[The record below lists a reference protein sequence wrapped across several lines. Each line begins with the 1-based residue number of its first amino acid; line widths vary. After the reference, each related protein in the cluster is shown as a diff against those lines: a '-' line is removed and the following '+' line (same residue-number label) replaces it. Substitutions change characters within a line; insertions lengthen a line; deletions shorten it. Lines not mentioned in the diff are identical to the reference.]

1 MKFPYFTAE
10 GTEDGERDY
19 PSFMN
24 FEKNKGVD
32 ALRQVILAIRSN
44 KRQGSAS
51 TKTRAEVRGSGKK
64 IQRQKGLG
72 IGRAGDKKAVQRR
85 GGGVVFGPKPR
96 SYNKKVNRK
105 TKRLAL
111 ARALFDGSTEGKLSL
126 IEAWTVSEAKT
137 KHFTQVINK
146 VIPDSRRSLIVDDA
160 FEDNFGYAARNVS
173 RITLARAQDLSPL
186 DLVLA
191 DKVIFSVSG
200 LEVLLAKVGKED
212 APSE

>member
-1 MKFPYFTAE
+1 MKFPYYTAE

-19 PSFMN
+19 PAFMD

-44 KRQGSAS
+44 NRQGNAS
-51 TKTRAEVRGSGKK
+51 TKTRGEVRGSGKK

-72 IGRAGDKKAVQRR
+72 AGRVGDKNAVQRR

-126 IEAWTVSEAKT
+126 IENWKVPEAKT
-137 KHFTQVINK
+137 KHFTKIIDK
-146 VIPDSRRSLIVDDA
+146 VIPDTKRSLIVDDA
-160 FEDNFGYAARNVS
+160 FEENFGFAARNVS
-173 RITLARAQDLSPL
+173 RITLTRAQDLNPL

-191 DKVIFSVSG
+191 DKIIFSVSG
-200 LEVLLAKVGKED
+200 LEVLLAKLGKGE
-212 APSE
+212 AS

>member
-1 MKFPYFTAE
+1 MKFPYFTSE

-19 PSFMN
+19 PAFMN
-24 FEKNKGVD
+24 FDKNKGVD

-44 KRQGSAS
+44 QRQGNAS
-51 TKTRAEVRGSGKK
+51 TKTRSEVRGSGKK

-72 IGRAGDKKAVQRR
+72 AGRAGDKKAVQRR

-111 ARALFDGSTEGKLSL
+111 ARALFDGATEGKLSL
-126 IEAWTVSEAKT
+126 IEAWKVSEAKT
-137 KHFTQVINK
+137 KYFTQVINK
-146 VIPDSRRSLIVDDA
+146 VTPDSRRSLIVDDA
-160 FEDNFGYAARNVS
+160 FDDNFGYAARNVS
-173 RITLARAQDLSPL
+173 RITLTRAQDLSPL
-186 DLVLA
+186 DLVSA

-200 LEVLLAKVGKED
+200 LEVLLAKVGKEET
-212 APSE
+212 SK

>member
-24 FEKNKGVD
+24 FEKNKGID

-212 APSE
+212 ASS

>member
-19 PSFMN
+19 PSFIN

-64 IQRQKGLG
+64 IHRQKGLG
-72 IGRAGDKKAVQRR
+72 AGRVGDKNAVQRR

-111 ARALFDGSTEGKLSL
+111 ARALFDGATEGKLAL
-126 IEAWTVSEAKT
+126 IEAWKVSEPKT
-137 KHFTQVINK
+137 KQFTQVINK

-212 APSE
+212 AS

>member
-10 GTEDGERDY
+10 GKEDGERDY
-19 PSFMN
+19 PSFII
-24 FEKNKGVD
+24 FEKNKGLD

-44 KRQGSAS
+44 TRQGSAS

-64 IQRQKGLG
+64 IHRQKGLG
-72 IGRAGDKKAVQRR
+72 AGRVGDKKAVQRR

-111 ARALFDGSTEGKLSL
+111 ARALFDGAAEGKLSL
-126 IEAWTVSEAKT
+126 IEAWKVSEAKT
-137 KHFTQVINK
+137 KHFLQVIDN

-191 DKVIFSVSG
+191 DKVVFSVSG
-200 LEVLLAKVGKED
+200 LEVLLAKVGKEGV
-212 APSE
+212 S

>member
-19 PSFMN
+19 PSFIN

-44 KRQGSAS
+44 KRQGNAS

-64 IQRQKGLG
+64 IHRQKGLG
-72 IGRAGDKKAVQRR
+72 AGRVGDKNAVQRR

-111 ARALFDGSTEGKLSL
+111 ARALFDGAAEGKLSL
-126 IEAWTVSEAKT
+126 IEAWKVSEAKT
-137 KHFTQVINK
+137 KQFTQVINK

-160 FEDNFGYAARNVS
+160 FEDNIGYAARNVS

-191 DKVIFSVSG
+191 DKVIFSISG

-212 APSE
+212 AS

>member
-19 PSFMN
+19 PSFMS

-64 IQRQKGLG
+64 IHRQKGLG
-72 IGRAGDKKAVQRR
+72 AGRVGDKNTVQRR

-111 ARALFDGSTEGKLSL
+111 ARALFDGATEGKLSL
-126 IEAWTVSEAKT
+126 IEAWKVSEAKT

-200 LEVLLAKVGKED
+200 LDVLLAKVGKED
-212 APSE
+212 AS

>member
-1 MKFPYFTAE
+1 MKFPYFTVE
-10 GTEDGERDY
+10 GAEDGERDY

-64 IQRQKGLG
+64 IHRQKGLG
-72 IGRAGDKKAVQRR
+72 AGRVGDKNAVQRR

-111 ARALFDGSTEGKLSL
+111 ARALFDGATEGKLSL

-173 RITLARAQDLSPL
+173 RVTLARAQDLSPL

-191 DKVIFSVSG
+191 DKVIFSISG

-212 APSE
+212 AS

>member
-19 PSFMN
+19 PSFIN

-64 IQRQKGLG
+64 IHRQKGLG
-72 IGRAGDKKAVQRR
+72 AGRVGDKNAVQRR

-111 ARALFDGSTEGKLSL
+111 ARALFDGATEGKLAL
-126 IEAWTVSEAKT
+126 IEAWKVSEPKT
-137 KHFTQVINK
+137 KQFTQVINK

-191 DKVIFSVSG
+191 DKVIFSISG

-212 APSE
+212 AS

>member
-19 PSFMN
+19 PSFIN
-24 FEKNKGVD
+24 FETNKGVD

-64 IQRQKGLG
+64 IHRQKGLG
-72 IGRAGDKKAVQRR
+72 AGRVGDKNAVQRR

-111 ARALFDGSTEGKLSL
+111 ARALFDGATEGKLSL
-126 IEAWTVSEAKT
+126 IESWKVSEKKT
-137 KHFTQVINK
+137 KQFTQVINK

-160 FEDNFGYAARNVS
+160 FEDNIGYAARNVS
-173 RITLARAQDLSPL
+173 RITLSRAQDLSPL

-212 APSE
+212 AS

>member
-64 IQRQKGLG
+64 IHRQKGLG
-72 IGRAGDKKAVQRR
+72 AGRVGDKNAVQRR

-111 ARALFDGSTEGKLSL
+111 ARALFDGATEDKLSL
-126 IEAWTVSEAKT
+126 IEAWKVSEAKT

-212 APSE
+212 AS

>member
-1 MKFPYFTAE
+1 MKCPYFTAE
-10 GTEDGERDY
+10 GKEDGERDY
-19 PSFMN
+19 PSFII
-24 FEKNKGVD
+24 FEKNKGLD

-44 KRQGSAS
+44 TRQGSAS

-64 IQRQKGLG
+64 IHRQKGLG
-72 IGRAGDKKAVQRR
+72 AGRVGDKKAVQRR

-111 ARALFDGSTEGKLSL
+111 ARALFDGAAEGKLSV
-126 IEAWTVSEAKT
+126 IEAWKVSEAKT
-137 KHFTQVINK
+137 KHFSQVIDK

-191 DKVIFSVSG
+191 DKVVLSVSG
-200 LEVLLAKVGKED
+200 LEVLLAKVGKEGV
-212 APSE
+212 S

>member
-19 PSFMN
+19 PSFIN
-24 FEKNKGVD
+24 FEKNKGID

-72 IGRAGDKKAVQRR
+72 IGRAGDKNAVQRR

>member
-10 GTEDGERDY
+10 GNEDGERDY
-19 PSFMN
+19 PSFII
-24 FEKNKGVD
+24 FEKNKGLD

-44 KRQGSAS
+44 TRQGSAS

-64 IQRQKGLG
+64 IHRQKGLG
-72 IGRAGDKKAVQRR
+72 AGRVGDKKAVQRR

-111 ARALFDGSTEGKLSL
+111 ARALFDGAAEGKLSL
-126 IEAWTVSEAKT
+126 IEAWKVSEAKT
-137 KHFTQVINK
+137 KHFSQVIDK

-191 DKVIFSVSG
+191 DKVVFSVSG
-200 LEVLLAKVGKED
+200 LEVLLAKVGKEGV
-212 APSE
+212 S

>member
-19 PSFMN
+19 PSFIN

-64 IQRQKGLG
+64 IHRQKGLG
-72 IGRAGDKKAVQRR
+72 AGRVGDKNAVQRR

-111 ARALFDGSTEGKLSL
+111 ARALFDGAAEGKLSL
-126 IEAWTVSEAKT
+126 IEAWKVSEAKT
-137 KHFTQVINK
+137 KQFTQVINK

-191 DKVIFSVSG
+191 DKVIFSISG

-212 APSE
+212 AS

>member
-19 PSFMN
+19 PSFIN
-24 FEKNKGVD
+24 FEKNKGGD
-32 ALRQVILAIRSN
+32 ALRQAILAIRSN
-44 KRQGSAS
+44 QRHGNAS

-64 IQRQKGLG
+64 IHRQKGLG
-72 IGRAGDKKAVQRR
+72 AGRVGDKNAVQRR

-111 ARALFDGSTEGKLSL
+111 ARALFDGATEGKLSL
-126 IEAWTVSEAKT
+126 IEAWKVSEAKT
-137 KHFTQVINK
+137 KQFNQVINK

-212 APSE
+212 AS

>member
-1 MKFPYFTAE
+1 MKFPYFTSD
-10 GTEDGERDY
+10 GTDDGERDY

-32 ALRQVILAIRSN
+32 ALRQAILAIRSN
-44 KRQGSAS
+44 KRQGNAS
-51 TKTRAEVRGSGKK
+51 TKTRGEVRGSGKK

-72 IGRAGDKKAVQRR
+72 AGRVGDKKAVQRR

-96 SYNKKVNRK
+96 SYNQKVNRK

-126 IEAWTVSEAKT
+126 IEEWKVSEAKT
-137 KHFTQVINK
+137 KHFTDVIDK
-146 VIPDSRRSLIVDDA
+146 VIPESRRSLIVDDA
-160 FEDNFGYAARNVS
+160 FEDNFGFAARNVS
-173 RITLARAQDLSPL
+173 RITLSRAQDLSPL

-191 DKVIFSVSG
+191 DKVIFSISG
-200 LEVLLAKVGKED
+200 LEVLLAKVGKDD
-212 APSE
+212 ASK

>member
-19 PSFMN
+19 PSFIN
-24 FEKNKGVD
+24 FETNKGVD

-64 IQRQKGLG
+64 IHRQKGLG
-72 IGRAGDKKAVQRR
+72 AGRVGDKNAVQRR

-111 ARALFDGSTEGKLSL
+111 ARALFDGATEGKLSL
-126 IEAWTVSEAKT
+126 IEAWKVSEAKT
-137 KHFTQVINK
+137 KQFTQVINK

-160 FEDNFGYAARNVS
+160 FEDNIVYAARNVS

-191 DKVIFSVSG
+191 DKVVFSVSG
-200 LEVLLAKVGKED
+200 LEVLLAKVGKEGV
-212 APSE
+212 S

>member
-1 MKFPYFTAE
+1 MKFPYFTVE

-64 IQRQKGLG
+64 IHRQKGLG
-72 IGRAGDKKAVQRR
+72 AGRVGDKNAVQRR

-111 ARALFDGSTEGKLSL
+111 ARALFDGATEGKLSL
-126 IEAWTVSEAKT
+126 IEGWKVSEAKT
-137 KHFTQVINK
+137 KHFTQIINK

-212 APSE
+212 AS

>member
-19 PSFMN
+19 PSFIN
-24 FEKNKGVD
+24 FETNKGVD

-64 IQRQKGLG
+64 IHRQKGLG
-72 IGRAGDKKAVQRR
+72 AGRVGDKNAVQRR

-111 ARALFDGSTEGKLSL
+111 ARALFDGATEGKLSL
-126 IEAWTVSEAKT
+126 IEGWKVSEAKT
-137 KHFTQVINK
+137 KQFTQVINK

-160 FEDNFGYAARNVS
+160 FEDNIGYAARNVS
-173 RITLARAQDLSPL
+173 RITLSRAQDLSPL

-212 APSE
+212 AS

>member
-19 PSFMN
+19 PSFIN

-64 IQRQKGLG
+64 IHRQKGLG
-72 IGRAGDKKAVQRR
+72 AGRVGDKNAVQRR

-105 TKRLAL
+105 TKRLAPIRSACL
-111 ARALFDGSTEGKLSL
+111 KAHFIFLSSRTKSTVRFAKRNEAATL
-126 IEAWTVSEAKT
+126 IA
-137 KHFTQVINK
+137 I
-146 VIPDSRRSLIVDDA
+146 SRKS
-160 FEDNFGYAARNVS
+160 
-173 RITLARAQDLSPL
+173 
-186 DLVLA
+186 
-191 DKVIFSVSG
+191 
-200 LEVLLAKVGKED
+200 
-212 APSE
+212 

>member
-32 ALRQVILAIRSN
+32 ALRQVIIAIRSN

-51 TKTRAEVRGSGKK
+51 TKTRGEVRGSGKK

-72 IGRAGDKKAVQRR
+72 AGRVGDKNAVQRR

-111 ARALFDGSTEGKLSL
+111 ARALFDGATEGKLSL
-126 IEAWTVSEAKT
+126 IEAWKVSEAKT

-212 APSE
+212 AS

>member
-64 IQRQKGLG
+64 IHRQKGLG
-72 IGRAGDKKAVQRR
+72 AGRVGDKNAVQRR

-111 ARALFDGSTEGKLSL
+111 ARALFDGATEGKLSL
-126 IEAWTVSEAKT
+126 IEAWKVSEAKT

-212 APSE
+212 AS

>member
-24 FEKNKGVD
+24 FEKNKGID

-126 IEAWTVSEAKT
+126 IEAWKVSEAKT

>member
-1 MKFPYFTAE
+1 MKFPYFTVE

-32 ALRQVILAIRSN
+32 ALRQAILAIRSN

-51 TKTRAEVRGSGKK
+51 TKTRAEVRGTGKN
-64 IQRQKGLG
+64 IHRQKGLG
-72 IGRAGDKKAVQRR
+72 AGRVGDKNAVQRR

-111 ARALFDGSTEGKLSL
+111 ARALFDGATEGKLSL
-126 IEAWTVSEAKT
+126 IEAWKVSEAKT

-191 DKVIFSVSG
+191 DKVIFRVSG

-212 APSE
+212 AS

>member
-24 FEKNKGVD
+24 FEKNKGID

>member
-64 IQRQKGLG
+64 IHRQKGLG
-72 IGRAGDKKAVQRR
+72 AGRVGDKNAVQRR

-105 TKRLAL
+105 RNALLLLAPCL
-111 ARALFDGSTEGKLSL
+111 TELQRASYRL
-126 IEAWTVSEAKT
+126 IEAWKVSEAKT

-212 APSE
+212 AS

>member
-19 PSFMN
+19 PSFIN
-24 FEKNKGVD
+24 FEKNKGID

>member
-19 PSFMN
+19 PSCIN

-64 IQRQKGLG
+64 IHRQKGLG
-72 IGRAGDKKAVQRR
+72 AGRVGDKNAVQRR

-111 ARALFDGSTEGKLSL
+111 ARALFDGATEGKLSL
-126 IEAWTVSEAKT
+126 IEAWKVSEAKT
-137 KHFTQVINK
+137 KQFTQVLNK

-191 DKVIFSVSG
+191 DKVIFSISG

-212 APSE
+212 AS

>member
-1 MKFPYFTAE
+1 MKFPYYTVE
-10 GTEDGERDY
+10 GKEDGERDY
-19 PSFMN
+19 PSFVS

-64 IQRQKGLG
+64 IHRQKGLG
-72 IGRAGDKKAVQRR
+72 AGRVGDKKAVQRR

-96 SYNKKVNRK
+96 SYNKKINRK

-111 ARALFDGSTEGKLSL
+111 ARALFDGAAEGKLSL
-126 IEAWTVSEAKT
+126 IEAWKVSEAKT
-137 KHFTQVINK
+137 KYFTQVINK

-160 FEDNFGYAARNVS
+160 FDDNVGYAARNVS
-173 RITLARAQDLSPL
+173 RVTLARAQDLSPL

-200 LEVLLAKVGKED
+200 LEVLLAKVGQED
-212 APSE
+212 AS

>member
-64 IQRQKGLG
+64 IHRQKGLG
-72 IGRAGDKKAVQRR
+72 AGRVGDKNAVQRR

-111 ARALFDGSTEGKLSL
+111 ARALFDGATEGKLSL
-126 IEAWTVSEAKT
+126 IEAWKVSEAKT

-200 LEVLLAKVGKED
+200 LEVLLAKVGKGD
-212 APSE
+212 AS

>member
-19 PSFMN
+19 PSFIN

-64 IQRQKGLG
+64 IHRQKGLG
-72 IGRAGDKKAVQRR
+72 AGRVGDKNAVQRR

-111 ARALFDGSTEGKLSL
+111 ARALFDGATEGKLSL
-126 IEAWTVSEAKT
+126 IEAWKVSEAKT
-137 KHFTQVINK
+137 KQFNQVINK

-212 APSE
+212 AS

>member
-64 IQRQKGLG
+64 IHRQKGLG
-72 IGRAGDKKAVQRR
+72 AGRVGDKNAVQRR

-111 ARALFDGSTEGKLSL
+111 ARALFDGATEGKLSL
-126 IEAWTVSEAKT
+126 IEGWKVSEAKT
-137 KHFTQVINK
+137 KHFTQIINK

-212 APSE
+212 AS

>member
-24 FEKNKGVD
+24 FEKNKGID

-212 APSE
+212 EPSE

>member
-19 PSFMN
+19 PSFIN

-64 IQRQKGLG
+64 IHRQKGLG
-72 IGRAGDKKAVQRR
+72 AGRVGDKNAVQRR

-111 ARALFDGSTEGKLSL
+111 ARALFDGATEGKLSL
-126 IEAWTVSEAKT
+126 IEAWKVSEAKT
-137 KHFTQVINK
+137 KQFTQVINK

-191 DKVIFSVSG
+191 DKVIFSISG

-212 APSE
+212 AS

>member
-19 PSFMN
+19 PSFIN

-64 IQRQKGLG
+64 IHRQKGLG
-72 IGRAGDKKAVQRR
+72 AGRVGDKNAVQRR

-111 ARALFDGSTEGKLSL
+111 ARALFDGATEGKLSL
-126 IEAWTVSEAKT
+126 IEAWKVSEAKT
-137 KHFTQVINK
+137 KQFNQVINK

-160 FEDNFGYAARNVS
+160 FEDNVGYAARNVS

-191 DKVIFSVSG
+191 DKVIFSISG

-212 APSE
+212 AS

>member
-24 FEKNKGVD
+24 FEKNKGID

-126 IEAWTVSEAKT
+126 IEAWKVSEAKT

-200 LEVLLAKVGKED
+200 LEVLLAKVGKDD